1 MAQARNLR
9 EVGSRIEG
17 LLDELRSV
25 ADESVSARAEELVRL
40 LVELYG
46 AGLEKVLEILGEGPD
61 GPELIRRLTGDRFV
75 TSLLVL
81 HGLHPKSVED
91 RVHEALETVRPY
103 LGSHAGGVEFLGVDE
118 EGVVQ
123 LRLQGSCDGCPSST
137 ITVKLAIER
146 AIEEAAPEVTG
157 VAVEGMTEQPAA
169 PAGATVPVQI
179 GRKPN
184 GSSAPS
190 NGSNGAWNTVS
201 GVGALPPG
209 TMKAVEVEGSPVLV
223 CSAGGNLYAYR
234 NACPGCASDLEAASL
249 SGEVLA
255 CPSCGERYDVRRA
268 GRGLDAEAL
277 HLDPLPLLN
286 ANNEVRIAIPT
297 GTASS

>member
-1 MAQARNLR
+1 MTRNLR

-25 ADESVSARAEELVRL
+25 ADESVSGRAEELVRL

-61 GPELIRRLTGDRFV
+61 GPELVQRLTADRFV

-81 HGLHPKSVED
+81 HGLHPKSVEE
-91 RVHEALETVRPY
+91 RVHEALESVRPY

-118 EGVVQ
+118 EGVVN

-137 ITVKLAIER
+137 VTVKLAIER

-157 VAVEGMTEQPAA
+157 VAVEGMTEPAA
-169 PAGATVPVQI
+169 PAGTTVPVQI

-184 GSSAPS
+184 GSAG
-190 NGSNGAWNTVS
+190 NGSNGAWTTVS
-201 GVGALPPG
+201 GVGAMPPG
-209 TMKAVEVEGSPVLV
+209 TTKAVQVEGSPVLV
-223 CSAGGNLYAYR
+223 CSSGGELYAYR
-234 NACPGCASDLEAASL
+234 NTCPSCASTLEAASL

-255 CPSCGERYDVRRA
+255 CSCGERYDVRRA

-297 GTASS
+297 GAAST